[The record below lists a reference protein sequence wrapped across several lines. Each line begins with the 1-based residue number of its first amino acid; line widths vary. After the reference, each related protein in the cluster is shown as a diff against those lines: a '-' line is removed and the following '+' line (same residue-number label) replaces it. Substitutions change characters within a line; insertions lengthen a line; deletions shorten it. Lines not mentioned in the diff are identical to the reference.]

1 MLRTN
6 STLTTLNVLA
16 VLCLLAYLAFFYA
29 AGRVENL
36 NLLGY
41 ALLPLRVFGH
51 SLALSAPVIGPTVQE
66 MRQSGNGRRRLLP
79 LLRGLALALPVLLVF
94 TFLLSSADLIFADYV
109 EELFSLDIFDHV
121 AEWVWRGMIIV
132 LLSVLLAGGLALALT
147 RRAEDEEQSEL
158 ERGLA
163 KLPGYFSIG
172 FIETTTVLVLVN
184 MLFAA
189 FVGIQFTYLFG
200 GAANVTEAGY
210 TFADYARRGF
220 FELLTVAIL
229 TMLLI
234 LGLNWLSRREN
245 KGQIRLFNGLGSVLV
260 SLVLVMLVSAWRRMA
275 LYEAAFGYTELR
287 LIVYVCMAWLALTL
301 VWFLLTLWVRPD
313 RFAIGAL
320 LAVMGFVATLN
331 LINPDAFIARQN
343 LDRYARTG
351 DLDVAYLTSLSDDA
365 VPQLVRGLNLAV
377 GDAEEQLTPACADA
391 WMLDYEEVDCYGTPY
406 EIIWAELDGRYQS
419 LSTDTTWQRWTSFNV
434 ARWQAWGCWAFWPS
448 RSRAFLARK
457 NADWNPRLHEQGE
470 VSGSSIET
478 NKMDKFINQT
488 AVPLAGSHR
497 FAGNRW
503 RAGVSA
509 VNGRTPGPILR
520 GADPA
525 DGTGGRHLPRGA
537 GWPVPRRQQRTAVGP

>member
-1 MLRTN
+1 METTHDELIAETIEPTKPFPLQTPVRLVQTAVTLSILADWLFYDKPLGISLLLFVGLVVGGLWWNGRHESIAPAKRNLWLLLPLGFFASMAMLRTN

-16 VLCLLAYLAFFYA
+16 VMCLLAYLAFFYA

-36 NLLGY
+36 NLFGY
-41 ALLPLRVFGH
+41 ALLPLRVFGG
-51 SLALSAPVIGPTVQE
+51 SLALSGPVIRPTVEE
-66 MRQSGNGRRRLLP
+66 MRGNGNGRRRLLP
-79 LLRGLALALPVLLVF
+79 LLRGLLLALPVLLVF

-109 EELFSLDIFDHV
+109 EELFSLDFFDHV
-121 AEWVWRGMIIV
+121 AEWIWRGTIIV
-132 LLSVLLAGGLALALT
+132 LLSVVLAGGLALALT
-147 RRAEDEEQSEL
+147 RRAADEEQSEL

-172 FIETTTVLVLVN
+172 FIETSTILVLVN

-229 TMLLI
+229 TMLLV

-260 SLVLVMLVSAWRRMA
+260 GLVLVMLVSAWRRMT

-287 LIVYVCMAWLALTL
+287 LIVYVCMAWLAVTL

-320 LAVMGFVATLN
+320 LAVMGFLATLN

-343 LDRYARTG
+343 LDRYTRMG

-365 VPQLVRGLNLAV
+365 VPQLVRGLNLVV
-377 GDAEEQLTPACADA
+377 GDAEEQLSAFCINS
-391 WMLDYEEVDCYGTPY
+391 WVFDYEEVDCYGTPY
-406 EIIWAELDGRYQS
+406 ELIWNELDGRYQS
-419 LSTDTTWQRWTSFNV
+419 LSADTTWQRWTSFNV
-434 ARWQAWGCWAFWPS
+434 ARWQAWDKL
-448 RSRAFLARK
+448 AFLA
-457 NADWNPRLHEQGE
+457 E
-470 VSGSSIET
+470 S
-478 NKMDKFINQT
+478 
-488 AVPLAGSHR
+488 
-497 FAGNRW
+497 
-503 RAGVSA
+503 
-509 VNGRTPGPILR
+509 
-520 GADPA
+520 
-525 DGTGGRHLPRGA
+525 
-537 GWPVPRRQQRTAVGP
+537 

>member
-1 MLRTN
+1 METIHDELIAKPIESTKPFPLRAPMRLVQTAVTLSILADWLFYDKPLGVSLLLFVVLVVGGLWWNGRHEAIPAAKHNLWLLLPLGFFASMAMLRTN

-66 MRQSGNGRRRLLP
+66 LRQSGNGRRRLLP

-94 TFLLSSADLIFADYV
+94 TYLLSSADLIFADYV
-109 EELFSLDIFDHV
+109 ADLFSLDIFDHV
-121 AEWVWRGMIIV
+121 AEWIWRGMLIV

-147 RRAEDEEQSEL
+147 RRAEDEEQSVL

-163 KLPGYFSIG
+163 QLPGHLAIG
-172 FIETTTVLVLVN
+172 FIETTTILVLVN

-229 TMLLI
+229 TMLLV
-234 LGLNWLSRREN
+234 LGLNWLARREN

-260 SLVLVMLVSAWRRMA
+260 GLVLVMLVSAWRRMA

-287 LIVYVCMAWLALTL
+287 LIVYVCMAWLAVIL
-301 VWFLLTLWVRPD
+301 VWFWLTLWLRPD

-343 LDRYARTG
+343 LDRYARSG
-351 DLDVAYLTSLSDDA
+351 DLDVAYLASLSDDA

-377 GDAEEQLTPACADA
+377 GDAEKQLTPACADA
-391 WMLDYEEVDCYGTPY
+391 WMMDYEEVDCYATPY
-406 EIIWAELDGRYQS
+406 EIIWEALNGRYQS
-419 LSTDTTWQRWTSFNV
+419 LTTDTTWQRWTSFNV
-434 ARWQAWGCWAFWPS
+434 ARWQAWGALG
-448 RSRAFLARK
+448 FLA
-457 NADWNPRLHEQGE
+457 E
-470 VSGSSIET
+470 S
-478 NKMDKFINQT
+478 
-488 AVPLAGSHR
+488 
-497 FAGNRW
+497 
-503 RAGVSA
+503 
-509 VNGRTPGPILR
+509 
-520 GADPA
+520 
-525 DGTGGRHLPRGA
+525 
-537 GWPVPRRQQRTAVGP
+537 